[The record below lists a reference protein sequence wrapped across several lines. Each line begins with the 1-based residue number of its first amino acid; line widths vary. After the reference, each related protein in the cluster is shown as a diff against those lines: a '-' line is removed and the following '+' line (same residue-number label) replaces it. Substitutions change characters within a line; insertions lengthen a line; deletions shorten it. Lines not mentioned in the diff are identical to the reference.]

1 MRCIVRTMIIYTT
14 DSLFAWNRLD
24 DSPDLKT
31 IRDFFELLPDGPLLE
46 ALRVNRG
53 RGRNDR
59 PIRVLW
65 FCAVLPCCQGATR
78 LLKQSPGPPVPA
90 MIRRLTITEY
100 EHMARILNR
109 SRRPISEKSDYARL
123 LHASQQAI
131 HPPTDA

>member
-65 FCAVLPCCQGATR
+65 FCAVPLLPRRYTVAEAIAR
-78 LLKQSPGPPVPA
+78 PPPCL
-90 MIRRLTITEY
+90 R
-100 EHMARILNR
+100 
-109 SRRPISEKSDYARL
+109 
-123 LHASQQAI
+123 
-131 HPPTDA
+131 